1 MSFFAI
7 YWSNQRLIVD
17 MLEPGIFGNTASA
30 QNLLGYAEHV
40 CFSPVFAII
49 VSVMPVK
56 HVYQKSNEQQEVF
69 VNQKVLI
76 FKDGICSN
84 LSITEIKDFVS
95 LTIPFRQSQHQ
106 APLPSGLCF

>member
-1 MSFFAI
+1 
-7 YWSNQRLIVD
+7 
-17 MLEPGIFGNTASA
+17 
-30 QNLLGYAEHV
+30 
-40 CFSPVFAII
+40 
-49 VSVMPVK
+49 MPMK

-106 APLPSGLCF
+106 APLPSGLCFKISVCCCTVEFIDDLSSGSKSIKAV